1 MRYGI
6 KQPFDWSLAGAELA
20 RQDDETQAQFFKSFL
35 KECNTWGTHHQVEI
49 QLSFINGKLTK
60 EEREQLGM
68 LSFQED

>member
-1 MRYGI
+1 MRFGI
-6 KQPFDWSLAGAELA
+6 KQPLDWELVGAELA
-20 RQDDETQAQFFKSFL
+20 RQDDEEQTKFFKSFI
-35 KECNTWGTHHQVEI
+35 KECNTWGTHHQVEV